1 MPSSQ
6 CDSQFEYA
14 QSAQGSF
21 AGSSHVPS
29 LAQVQLSL
37 QVRLLPT
44 IAVPCKKINHDFEGG
59 SGIFNESA
67 GIEGIAVAGLLLQ
80 ELFEGCNT
88 YQNTRRFLP
97 ISDVL
102 TTV

>member
-44 IAVPCKKINHDFEGG
+44 IAVPCKKINHDDFEGG

-67 GIEGIAVAGLLLQ
+67 GIEVIAVAGLLLQ
-80 ELFEGCNT
+80 ELFDGCNT
-88 YQNTRRFLP
+88 YQNTSRFL
-97 ISDVL
+97 D
-102 TTV
+102 TV